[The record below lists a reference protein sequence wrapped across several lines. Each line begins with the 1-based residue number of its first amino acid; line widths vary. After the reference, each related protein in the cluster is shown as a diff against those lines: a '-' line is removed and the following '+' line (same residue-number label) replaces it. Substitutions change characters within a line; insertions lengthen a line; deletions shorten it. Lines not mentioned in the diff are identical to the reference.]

1 MKRLIGRIAV
11 CLGVAAGMLAGV
23 TAPSMADDAKKL
35 KIFMTIG
42 FDGNTWMT
50 AATNLVTAM
59 TKTKAY
65 KDRVASLTIQSARGD
80 AQTQLQQINAAV
92 ESGVDIMVMWP
103 ISSTA
108 LNRAVRNACA
118 KGVIVVTYDSEV
130 TEPCVT
136 THVGINQ
143 DYGGAGPAEG
153 LVKLLNGKGNIIF
166 MGGIPGNI
174 VDTRRNAGAKGVFAD
189 YPDIKIIAEAPSMW
203 NPATARQKL
212 TEIVAAQGWDK
223 IDGLWTQTGCYV
235 FSQLQVEAKLDKLKP
250 CAGNGTNGFRVS
262 MLQKGSTPGA
272 LSNPGVSMGS
282 PIWTGAYALTLAFKV
297 KDGGTVDKFTQVP
310 MPLVNAE
317 NSVLCEKGDLK
328 ELIAKDFKCTA
339 VPLSIAPDNFY
350 IDVFNKLTPQLD
362 VYSALNGTVP
372 EGQ

>member
-1 MKRLIGRIAV
+1 MTGILRSLMV
-11 CLGVAAGMLAGV
+11 CLGVAASLF
-23 TAPSMADDAKKL
+23 TAAATPSVAADAKKL
-35 KIFMTIG
+35 KVFVTIG

-50 AATNLVTAM
+50 AATNLISAM
-59 TKTKAY
+59 SKTKAY
-65 KDRVASLTIQSARGD
+65 KDRIESLSIQSARGD

-108 LNRAVRNACA
+108 LNRAIRNACA
-118 KGVIVVTYDSEV
+118 KGVIIVTYDSQV

-143 DYGGAGPAEG
+143 DYGGAGTAEG
-153 LVKLLNGKGNIIF
+153 LAKLLNGKGNIVF

-189 YPDIKIIAEAPSMW
+189 YPGIKIIAEAPSMW

-212 TEIVAAQGWDK
+212 SEIIAAQGWDK
-223 IDGLWTQTGCYV
+223 IDGVWTQTGCYV
-235 FSQLQVEAKLDKLKP
+235 FAQLQVEAKRDSLKP

-262 MLQKGSTPGA
+262 MFAKGSTPGA
-272 LSNPGVSMGS
+272 LGNPGVSMGS
-282 PIWTGAYALTLAFKV
+282 PIWSGAYALTLAFKV
-297 KDGGTVDKFTQVP
+297 KDGGTVDKFTEIP
-310 MPLVNAE
+310 MPLVSRENAL
-317 NSVLCEKGDLK
+317 LCEKGDLK
-328 ELIAKDFKCTA
+328 ELVAKNFACTA
-339 VPLSIAPDNFY
+339 VPLSVAPDNFY
-350 IDVFNKLTPQLD
+350 IDVFSKLTPQLD
-362 VYSALNGTVP
+362 VYSALNGSVP